1 MFSKNHFSTYLQR
14 TLLLGLILFLLLF
27 SSGKVVKAQE
37 STPSDDEVNRIA
49 SQLFCPVCDNIPL
62 DSCPTEACEQWRGLI
77 RQKLSEGWTEEE
89 IIAYFAAQYG
99 DQVLA
104 EPPRRGLHWLIYV
117 LPLLVIIFGA
127 VFLIRFFNHRPQQ
140 LDGLDPLPE
149 VETPDDPYLAQVD
162 RDLASMREDE

>member
-1 MFSKNHFSTYLQR
+1 M
-14 TLLLGLILFLLLF
+14 LGLILFLLLF